1 MVIGYRERLFQLN
14 MNIKQKLTT
23 NNIYTHTQYF
33 IAVIELHVDAN
44 WFNPK
49 NFLAQEVY
57 NLKYAHIGE
66 TFGLC
71 SWNI

>member
-1 MVIGYRERLFQLN
+1 MVIGHRERLFQLN

-23 NNIYTHTQYF
+23 NNIYTYTQYF

-49 NFLAQEVY
+49 IFLAQEVY

-66 TFGLC
+66 TFELC